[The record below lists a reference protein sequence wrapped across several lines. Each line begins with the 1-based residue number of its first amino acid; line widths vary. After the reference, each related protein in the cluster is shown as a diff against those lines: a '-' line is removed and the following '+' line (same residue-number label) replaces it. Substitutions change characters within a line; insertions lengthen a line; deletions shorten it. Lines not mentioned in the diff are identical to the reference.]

1 MPRSYWSMASS
12 HCLSCSHYLNQQTN
26 PNLKLLLKGNL
37 IKTKKNY
44 INYASCSRKR
54 RCSIQAKRS
63 NIEGDEKKKRRV
75 RILIAGGGVGGLVL
89 ALAAQRRG
97 FEVMVFEK
105 DLSAVRGEGRHRGPI
120 QLLSSALGVLVDIDE
135 SVAKQVMD
143 AGCVTG
149 NRINGLVDGL
159 SGKWYYIK
167 YLYSLLSIVVT

>member
-1 MPRSYWSMASS
+1 MASS
-12 HCLSCSHYLNQQTN
+12 QCLSYCHYLNQQTN
-26 PNLKLLLKGNL
+26 LTFKLLLESNS
-37 IKTKKNY
+37 IKAKKNY
-44 INYASCSRKR
+44 INYASSSNIK

-63 NIEGDEKKKRRV
+63 VVTEGDEKKERRV

-89 ALAAQRRG
+89 ALAAKRKG

-159 SGKWYYIK
+159 SGEW
-167 YLYSLLSIVVT
+167 